1 MYVLVTGDTAT
12 YYTVTD
18 LRRDNPDVSFPV
30 PTPDSTL
37 AEFNVYPCQEVAP
50 PSVDY
55 TQNLTMGPPLND
67 NGAWEQT
74 WIVSAA
80 SPEEIAER
88 EAAMRQ
94 ANKEQASQLL
104 FESDYTD
111 LPNTADKIVNLQ
123 EILAYREALRVIAIN
138 PPVTVN
144 TWPTRPATVWKP
156 PL

>member
-74 WIVSAA
+74 WVVSAA
-80 SPEEIAER
+80 SPEEIAQR

-104 FESDYTD
+104 SESDYTD
-111 LPNTADKIVNLQ
+111 LPNTASQIINID
-123 EILAYREALRVIAIN
+123 EIIAYRSALRIIAVN
-138 PPVTVN
+138 PPITVPA
-144 TWPTRPATVWKP
+144 WPIRPKTNWVS
-156 PL
+156 L